1 MSEVEFYR
9 DHINGLRSQLVLRDR
24 KIEKL
29 EAAVTRGIKLRAE
42 MHRIAEQLERLCC
55 LQFYSPTA
63 FAKLPVSEIV
73 RVLDDMNK
81 ALGEQNGSQEP

>member
-9 DHINGLRSQLVLRDR
+9 DHIAGLRSQLLLRDS

-42 MHRIAEQLERLCC
+42 MHRIAERLERLCC
-55 LQFYSPTA
+55 LQFYNQV
-63 FAKLPVSEIV
+63 FALVPASHIV
-73 RVLDDMNK
+73 KVLDDMNK
-81 ALGEQNGSQEP
+81 ALGEQNGSEEP